1 MHHLFISDVHFGAF
15 DEQKQDR
22 LENDVLSLINYCEK
36 YDIQLHVLGDLFDY
50 WMEFPDYI
58 PPLGERILARFE
70 TYHKKVGT
78 TLFVT
83 GNHDF
88 WTLGHFEKNG
98 FTVCKDFYKITLDD
112 RSLFLMHGDG
122 LADRAFGMQPPLL
135 NRLLRN
141 PGFVS
146 VYQRIFAGATA
157 NAVMK
162 WFSEFTRNP
171 SNHNPKKLNKWAK
184 KLISEHG
191 EDVVISGHDHIAR
204 TETFSDGLYI
214 NTGAFHKDYTLAEY
228 KNGQFQLVMWNSNQK
243 ELLPFK
249 RTKSSR

>member
-15 DEQKQDR
+15 DEEKQDR
-22 LENDVLSLINYCEK
+22 LENDILQLIDYCEK
-36 YDIQLHVLGDLFDY
+36 NNILVHVLGDLFDY
-50 WMEFPDYI
+50 WMELPNYI
-58 PPLGERILARFE
+58 PPLGKEILSRFQI
-70 TYHKKVGT
+70 YHTKVGK

-88 WTLGHFEKNG
+88 WTLSYFEKSG
-98 FTVCKDFYKITLDD
+98 FSICRDFKKITLGDY
-112 RSLFLMHGDG
+112 SVFLMHGDG
-122 LADRAFGMQPPLL
+122 LEDMVYGMQRPLL
-135 NRLLRN
+135 NRVLRN
-141 PGFVS
+141 PRFVS
-146 VYQRIFAGATA
+146 VYQRIFSGEKA

-162 WFSEFTRNP
+162 WFSEFTRDP
-171 SNHNPKKLNKWAK
+171 SDESPEKLNRWAA

-214 NTGAFHKDYTLAEY
+214 NTGPFYKDYTLAEY
-228 KNGQFQLVMWNSNQK
+228 KNGQFKLVIWDSHQK

-249 RTKSSR
+249 RR